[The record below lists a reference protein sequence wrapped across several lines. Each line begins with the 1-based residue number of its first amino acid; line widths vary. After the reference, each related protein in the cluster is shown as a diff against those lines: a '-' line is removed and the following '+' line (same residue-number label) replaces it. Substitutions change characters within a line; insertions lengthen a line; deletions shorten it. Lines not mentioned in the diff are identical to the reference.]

1 MDLKAKIGEITDK
14 IKNDPSLK
22 EKFTKDPERA
32 IEKLLGVDIP
42 DGAVDKV
49 IEGVKA
55 KLTADKLSGAA
66 GALKKLF

>member
-1 MDLKAKIGEITDK
+1 MDIKAKIGEITDK

-22 EKFTKDPERA
+22 EDFTKNPEKA

-49 IEGVKA
+49 VDGVKA

-66 GALKKLF
+66 DALKKLF

>member
-1 MDLKAKIGEITDK
+1 MDIKAKIGEITDK

-22 EKFTKDPERA
+22 EEFTKKPESA

-42 DGAVDKV
+42 DGAIDKV
-49 IEGVKA
+49 VDGVKA

-66 GALKKLF
+66 DTLKKLF